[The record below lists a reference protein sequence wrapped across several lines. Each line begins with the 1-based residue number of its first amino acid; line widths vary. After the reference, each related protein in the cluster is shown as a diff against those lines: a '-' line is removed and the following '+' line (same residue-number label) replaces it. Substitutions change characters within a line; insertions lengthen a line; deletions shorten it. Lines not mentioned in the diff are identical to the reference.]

1 MCYKKISYICIR
13 KVRYAFYVCYIYNKT
28 QWNGP
33 PVRVAHLFCSTLSL
47 LPRQNSLR
55 FGDMR
60 KQGKL

>member
-28 QWNGP
+28 QWNGL

-47 LPRQNSLR
+47 LS
-55 FGDMR
+55 
-60 KQGKL
+60 

>member
-1 MCYKKISYICIR
+1 MYYKKISYICIR

-28 QWNGP
+28 QWNGL

-47 LPRQNSLR
+47 LSKHKSLR
-55 FGDMR
+55 IGDMR